1 MADYHVSCPRCL
13 PAVPR
18 PALLRALPADDEYSS
33 YQKVGR
39 RRRSKQRVAGQYGAK
54 NAGGGKVPRERA
66 LVPTAGVP
74 LRPWQREQ

>member
-1 MADYHVSCPRCL
+1 
-13 PAVPR
+13 
-18 PALLRALPADDEYSS
+18 
-33 YQKVGR
+33 VGR

-66 LVPTAGVP
+66 LVLTAGVP

>member
-1 MADYHVSCPRCL
+1 MWLTACL
-13 PAVPR
+13 PSLPACPAR
-18 PALLRALPADDEYSS
+18 PALLADDEYSS